1 MKFSNP
7 LLYAVCLSAVFHW
20 PAAAQP
26 TSDDKL
32 EQVEQIRLHAGELP
46 SVTLTPDLLYRL
58 LAAELAAS
66 QGQYDLAGQ
75 TLLDLAIETSDPR
88 LAKRAFQFA
97 MIDRN
102 LARALAAARQWALL
116 APKDPEA
123 VASSLALAA
132 SSGQTAGLANA
143 LWQRI
148 DKAEDKDRAVAQAS
162 AIIGKMPDKRLALE
176 VLEKALH
183 PSVMGMPSAHLALSD
198 AAWAA
203 SDPDRA
209 LKEAR
214 KAQELDPDSGLAA
227 QRILEYGLQADP
239 ELALKE
245 TREFVQTHPDSRD
258 VQLLFVNR
266 LVERREFDEAL
277 RQVAIMRRNA
287 PEDFDLLYTEA
298 EVNIRAAHYDQAR
311 KLLEEY
317 IAVQNQRRL
326 SIRDKASNAMSDA
339 SDARLLLVQ
348 IAERQNNLKEAIAQL
363 ELIDDPSLRFQA
375 QVHKAVLQARMGS
388 LDEARRSLD
397 RLHPR
402 DTHERSV
409 LALTLASIYREAG
422 RTDTAVEVLVKADK
436 EIPDST
442 EIKYDLAMLYERQ
455 GRMEDFETLMRRVIE
470 LDPNNANAYNSL
482 GYTYADQ
489 NRKLDEA
496 QDLLER
502 ALDLD
507 PDNPFILDSVGW
519 YFYRT
524 GDYEAAIEYLK
535 RSLSQMDSI
544 EVVAHLGEVLWVSGR
559 RDEAMKVW
567 SKAASTASDNEV
579 LQETLKR
586 LGVKLK

>member
-7 LLYAVCLSAVFHW
+7 LLYAVCVSAFLYW

-26 TSDDKL
+26 APDDKQ
-32 EQVEQIRLHAGELP
+32 EQVELIRLRAGELP
-46 SVTLTPDLLYRL
+46 SVTLTPDIMYRVV
-58 LAAELAAS
+58 AAEMAAT
-66 QGQYDLAGQ
+66 QGQYDMAGQ

-116 APKDPEA
+116 SPQDPEA

-143 LWQRI
+143 LWERI
-148 DKAEDKDRAVAQAS
+148 DKAEDKERAVAQAS

-183 PSVMGMPSAHLALSD
+183 PSVMGLPAAHLALAD

-209 LKEAR
+209 LQEAR
-214 KAQELDPDSGLAA
+214 KAQELDPDSGPAA

-239 ELALKE
+239 ELALDD
-245 TREFVQTHPDSRD
+245 TREFVRAHPDSRD

-277 RQVAIMRRNA
+277 RQVAVMRGNA

-298 EVNIRAAHYDQAR
+298 EVNIRAGRYDQAR
-311 KLLEEY
+311 QLLHEY
-317 IAVQNQRRL
+317 ISVQNQRRK
-326 SIRDKASNAMSDA
+326 SIRDKASNAIADA

-348 IAERQNNLKEAIAQL
+348 IAERQNNLQEAIVQL
-363 ELIDDPSLRFQA
+363 DLIDDPALSFQA
-375 QVHKAVLQARMGS
+375 QVHKAVLQARLGD
-388 LDEARRSLD
+388 LNGARRSLD
-397 RLHPR
+397 RLRPR

-409 LALTLASIYREAG
+409 LALTLASIYRESG
-422 RTDTAVEVLVKADK
+422 RTDTAVDVLVKADK
-436 EIPDST
+436 DIPDST

-455 GRMEDFETLMRRVIE
+455 GRMEDFEALMRRVIE

-489 NRKLDEA
+489 NRRLDEA

-502 ALDLD
+502 ALDLE

-524 GDYEAAIEYLK
+524 DDYEAAIEYLE
-535 RSLSQMDSI
+535 RSLSQMDSA
-544 EVVAHLGEVLWVSGR
+544 EVAAHLGEVLWASGR
-559 RDEAMKVW
+559 RDEAI
-567 SKAASTASDNEV
+567 KAWKRAQALEPDNDV
-579 LQETLKR
+579 LRETLQR